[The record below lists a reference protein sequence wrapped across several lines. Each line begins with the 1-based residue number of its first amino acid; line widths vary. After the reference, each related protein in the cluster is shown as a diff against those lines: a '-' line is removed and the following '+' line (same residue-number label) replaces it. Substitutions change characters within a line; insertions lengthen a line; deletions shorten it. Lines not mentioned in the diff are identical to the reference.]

1 MPLSC
6 LEAVCPAHT
15 MVTAR
20 RHMHLARLACWYQ
33 PDACHSLI
41 ITMMTTIII
50 NLADL
55 VAIAL
60 KLLCSEGGNEQLHY
74 DHYQSLFYA

>member
-1 MPLSC
+1 
-6 LEAVCPAHT
+6 
-15 MVTAR
+15 
-20 RHMHLARLACWYQ
+20 
-33 PDACHSLI
+33 
-41 ITMMTTIII
+41 MMTTIII
-50 NLADL
+50 SLADL